1 MNSPDLRL
9 NKHTEDNSPLVAL
22 PPQPSTTTQ
31 PNEQTQHYPLRHAD
45 RLLAAFVVALAFL
58 VASTAAR
65 NSDVWL
71 HLASGRAIANGTYRF
86 QGDPWGQNA
95 TTWINHTWLYDLTAY
110 GLYQPFPNLH
120 GSLLLIVKA
129 LLVAFLAGLMVRL
142 GSGHQGTFWSALTAS
157 LAVLAL
163 SGRLLLQPALVSAV
177 ALAGTLA
184 LLHRGRRLRRES
196 VGWFRAYAPV
206 CMLFALWAN
215 LDEWFLLGP
224 FTVALFFIG
233 DVLATGA
240 NGDKRS
246 VDVSGMGIV
255 FVVGTFA
262 CLLTPFPLHGLTLP
276 VELGLSDTARVLK
289 GDAVLRYLFASPFEG
304 RYFYSGSS
312 WNVSGLAYLAL
323 VVLGL
328 LSFVFSRDAW
338 RSWRLPVMLSFFGLS
353 VWSVHAVAFF
363 VVVAAPIVALNI
375 RDVLVRV
382 GRSGL
387 GHSDLLMAR
396 LGRAAALLTVLA
408 MLFASWPGW
417 LQGAPYEMRRWVVL
431 ADPSLE
437 GAAKQLV
444 KWRRE
449 KLLEN
454 EDFGFHFSL
463 DEANYFAYFC
473 PAEKSI
479 VDSRLRVSPEL
490 AVDYVEVR
498 RELLA
503 LADGS
508 NTSTLLKKKAQAKDW
523 RSVFREHH
531 INHVVVYDNNPE
543 RIKLVHQLLVQNPAE
558 WELIGLTGRAAIFG
572 WKDPRHQV
580 RELKYSLP
588 LREDAYHPRED
599 RKAPRSW
606 PGRGPEL
613 PSLWQSFLAVRQRS
627 SAERDE
633 AALLLLNFDLRGQQN
648 VLERSIAWDA
658 ARLAGTIGAGSG
670 AASLSVRLQ
679 QGIDLY
685 FHEAGHARV
694 PIAMKSKQP
703 TLDVL
708 AYGLYTAY
716 FLAQDDAPEEYLWLA
731 IRAARRALRDHPD
744 DAHAYF
750 ILGEAYLRMMR
761 NTRERVW
768 MERLPFLRRLRQVQ
782 ASTAFN
788 QALLL
793 QPDLIAAHQQLVVLY
808 QEMGLWDLGLKH
820 RRKVLQLTQA
830 KGRSPSESLQEYEKR
845 LAGLQEDVEQLE
857 KQLTRIENQYEIN
870 TAKYKMIDR
879 AEEAEKQ
886 YGMGGKALEI
896 LLDSDA
902 ASFGKRG
909 MILELQL
916 LLSTGRVR
924 EVREWMLPDLRETIG
939 DEIYLHNRAV
949 LSAACGDY
957 ERAESELSDLAALYD
972 KPLAIDRFA
981 DKLSLRQAIALGVA
995 NEIQQTRLD
1004 KQTATLQWPP
1014 NRFEMFRMAADD
1026 FTRHLQQSA
1035 NYTVL
1040 QGLMA
1045 LERGETNRAWALLT
1059 TALETYHGGEGLDFG
1074 GRVIAEHYVKHLSM
1088 PAK

>member
-454 EDFGFHFSL
+454 EDFGFHFTPKS
-463 DEANYFAYFC
+463 ANYFAWSC
-473 PAEKSI
+473 PAEKGYFDGRMLSTPEETEQYVRVRRTLTEPQPSGYDWRKLFRSKRINHI
-479 VDSRLRVSPEL
+479 VLDGSDRRGISVAFPRLLGSPEWFL
-490 AVDYVEVR
+490 MS
-498 RELLA
+498 LS
-503 LADGS
+503 G
-508 NTSTLLKKKAQAKDW
+508 NT
-523 RSVFREHH
+523 
-531 INHVVVYDNNPE
+531 
-543 RIKLVHQLLVQNPAE
+543 
-558 WELIGLTGRAAIFG
+558 AIFG
-572 WKDPRHQV
+572 WNDPKQGVPPPRCPTYSPSREAYRLALGKGVPNFDSEAATASPPWWKGLLNQLPASHADREETGLLLMYFDLLQGNSLQLNRDAWDTSRIAFSVGVGSGTLADVCHQLLALDCFAV
-580 RELKYSLP
+580 
-588 LREDAYHPRED
+588 D
-599 RKAPRSW
+599 RPAKAEEIPPQKSPARIM
-606 PGRGPEL
+606 
-613 PSLWQSFLAVRQRS
+613 
-627 SAERDE
+627 
-633 AALLLLNFDLRGQQN
+633 AALL
-648 VLERSIAWDA
+648 E
-658 ARLAGTIGAGSG
+658 
-670 AASLSVRLQ
+670 
-679 QGIDLY
+679 
-685 FHEAGHARV
+685 
-694 PIAMKSKQP
+694 KSYLMA
-703 TLDVL
+703 T
-708 AYGLYTAY
+708 
-716 FLAQDDAPEEYLWLA
+716 DDAPSELLWLA
-731 IRAARRALRDHPD
+731 IRAARRA
-744 DAHAYF
+744 AHADPGDAAAYSL
-750 ILGEAYLRMMR
+750 LGDAYLRMSR
-761 NTRERVW
+761 KTRERAW
-768 MERLPFLRRLRQVQ
+768 TDTNPPPLPFLRRLRAVQ
-782 ASTAFN
+782 ASAAYN
-788 QALLL
+788 RALQLDPNLL
-793 QPDLIAAHQQLVVLY
+793 PAH
-808 QEMGLWDLGLKH
+808 LGLISLYDQFLLNDLSLYH
-820 RRKVLQLTQA
+820 LREEVRILQVRGASAANRDQHAQMLA
-830 KGRSPSESLQEYEKR
+830 DLQEQVHLR
-845 LAGLQEDVEQLE
+845 EQRQQ
-857 KQLTRIENQYEIN
+857 KDRNSYEIGTSKARN
-870 TAKYKMIDR
+870 VIERAGTALDR
-879 AEEAEKQ
+879 GLTET
-886 YGMGGKALEI
+886 ALKL
-896 LLDSDA
+896 LLDSDVA
-902 ASFGKRG
+902 AFGAEGVEMELGLLLICGRIDQARAWLLPEHEFVLG
-909 MILELQL
+909 PETYRLYRLQL
-916 LLSTGRVR
+916 
-924 EVREWMLPDLRETIG
+924 M
-939 DEIYLHNRAV
+939 
-949 LSAACGDY
+949 AAQGDY
-957 ERAESELSDLAALYD
+957 EGADAELKQMLDASERPIDYYRMKATVPEALALSFTQMILDGRSEMESLPQRYVVYD
-972 KPLAIDRFA
+972 N
-981 DKLSLRQAIALGVA
+981 RQ
-995 NEIQQTRLD
+995 
-1004 KQTATLQWPP
+1004 K
-1014 NRFEMFRMAADD
+1014 
-1026 FTRHLQQSA
+1026 
-1035 NYTVL
+1035 
-1040 QGLMA
+1040 LMA
-1045 LERGETNRAWALLT
+1045 YTMKLLEGYVKSADIRTIRGLLALESGNVAEAERGFRDALRLRDSV
-1059 TALETYHGGEGLDFG
+1059 AGVDFNS
-1074 GRVIAEHYVKHLSM
+1074 RELAEHFFSQITSQRDERGAAA
-1088 PAK
+1088 P

>member
-1 MNSPDLRL
+1 MNSPDLRR
-9 NKHTEDNSPLVAL
+9 TEEKNALVPL
-22 PPQPSTTTQ
+22 PIQPSTTPQ
-31 PNEQTQHYPLRHAD
+31 RNEQRERQPLWHAD
-45 RLLAAFVVALAFL
+45 RLLAVFVVALAFL
-58 VASTAAR
+58 LASTAAR
-65 NSDVWL
+65 NSDVWM
-71 HLASGRAIANGTYRF
+71 HLATGRAIANGTYRF
-86 QGDPWGQNA
+86 QGDPFGQNA
-95 TTWINHTWLYDLTAY
+95 STWIHHAWLHDLAAY
-110 GLYQPFPNLH
+110 ALYQPFPNLH
-120 GSLLLIVKA
+120 GSLLVIVKA

-142 GSGHQGTFWSALTAS
+142 GSGGRGTFWSALTAT

-177 ALAGTLA
+177 LLAGTLA
-184 LLHRGRRLRRES
+184 QLMRGRRLRGEG

-224 FTVALFFIG
+224 LTVALFLLG
-233 DVLATGA
+233 DVLATVA

-246 VDVSGMGIV
+246 VDVAGMGITL
-255 FVVGTFA
+255 VVGIFA
-262 CLLTPFPLHGLTLP
+262 CLLTPFHIHGLTLP
-276 VELGLSDTARVLK
+276 VELGLSETTRVLK
-289 GDAVLRYLFASPFEG
+289 GDPVLRHLFASPFEG
-304 RYFYSGSS
+304 SYLHSGSS
-312 WNVSGLAYLAL
+312 WNISGLAYLAL
-323 VVLGL
+323 VVVGL
-328 LSFVFSRDAW
+328 VSFAFSRDAW
-338 RSWRLPVMLSFFGLS
+338 RSWRLPMTLAFLSLS
-353 VWSVHAVAFF
+353 VWSVHAVPFF
-363 VVVAAPIVALNI
+363 VVVAAPIAALN
-375 RDVLVRV
+375 VGEGLVRL
-382 GRSGL
+382 RPDGL
-387 GHSDLLMAR
+387 RRGDFVLAR
-396 LGRAAALLTVLA
+396 LGRATALLTLLG
-408 MLFASWPGW
+408 MLVASWPGW

-437 GAAKQLV
+437 RAANQLA
-444 KWRRE
+444 KWRE
-449 KLLEN
+449 DKLLES
-454 EDFGFHFSL
+454 DDLGFHFSL

-473 PAEKSI
+473 PAEKSLL
-479 VDSRLRVSPEL
+479 DSRMRVTPEL
-490 AVDYVEVR
+490 AADYVEVR
-498 RELLA
+498 RALLA
-503 LADGS
+503 MADGS
-508 NTSTLLKKKAQAKDW
+508 NYSIPLKEKAEANDW

-531 INHVVVYDNNPE
+531 INHVVVYDSNPE
-543 RIKLVHQLLVQNPAE
+543 RIKIVYQRLVQNPAE
-558 WELIGLTGRAAIFG
+558 WELIGLTGRAAIFS
-572 WKDPRHQV
+572 WKDPRHRV
-580 RELKYSLP
+580 RELTFSLP
-588 LREDAYHPRED
+588 LREDAYHPGED

-613 PSLWQSFLAVRQRS
+613 PSPWQSYFTVQQRS

-633 AALLLLNFDLRGQQN
+633 AALLLLNFDMRGQQN

-670 AASLSVRLQ
+670 AASMSVRLQ

-694 PIAMKSKQP
+694 PVAMKSKKP

-716 FLAQDDAPEEYLWLA
+716 CLARNDAPEEYLWLA

-761 NTRERVW
+761 NTRERMW
-768 MERLPFLRRLRQVQ
+768 MEQLPFLRRLRQVQ

-820 RRKVLQLTQA
+820 RRKVLQLTRA
-830 KGRSPSESLQEYEKR
+830 KGRSPSESAQEYEER
-845 LAGLQEDVEQLE
+845 IAGLQADVEQLE
-857 KQLTRIENQYEIN
+857 NQLSRIENQYEIN

-939 DEIYLHNRAV
+939 DEVYLKNRAA

-981 DKLSLRQAIALGVA
+981 DKLSLREAIALGVA

-1014 NRFEMFRMAADD
+1014 NRFEMFRMAAED
-1026 FTRHLQQSA
+1026 FSRHLQQSA
-1035 NYTVL
+1035 SYTVL

-1045 LERGETNRAWALLT
+1045 LECGETDRASTLFTAALK
-1059 TALETYHGGEGLDFG
+1059 TYHGGEGLDFG
-1074 GRVIAEHYVKHLSM
+1074 GRAIAEHYVKHLSM